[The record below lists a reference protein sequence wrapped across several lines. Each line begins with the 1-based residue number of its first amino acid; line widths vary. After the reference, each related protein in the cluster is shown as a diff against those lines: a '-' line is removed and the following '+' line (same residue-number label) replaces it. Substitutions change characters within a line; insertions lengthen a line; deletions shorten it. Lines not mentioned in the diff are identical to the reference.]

1 MLSFSKF
8 YSMNSIPCLGLDFL
22 AKCSQS
28 HISDHFLFNLETAVS
43 SLAIIVA
50 IYALFLERRFRV
62 RIGIKNSQL
71 KDLIFIVL
79 IVLELTFIAATL
91 PYISGTPRPLV
102 GYPIFWEILAF
113 LLLVFAIFQSYN
125 LLKPIRKLSKSQVHN
140 LIKSAPYDT
149 VSYHGSVDLLVKE
162 ADYFWTDFLLKSIKN
177 NSLRKILTENFTN
190 EDFLKVAVKS
200 QYILLQTVEV
210 IGKSKPTDNI
220 EHIKNFLRTLF
231 LYGMTAENSV
241 IVDDLKSSYKPILQ
255 HMIRKRKLGSIILGY
270 STDLFFLRHNLEG
283 NHLAVLERFVKIF
296 ELYLGRQYHHTDDK
310 SQYLSL
316 IHSEVLDNLLKFFK
330 DNLLYLNFDEKSAF
344 LKKLSFLSLDLSSL
358 PEKESEMLAD
368 GIYEIL
374 EDYAIGR
381 DWRKDSESERFLC
394 IEIARTFVECNKHTK
409 KIFKKRLL
417 AKIVGSENKKEAE
430 YFSYNLKG
438 YYPMMIP
445 VYFFIYGHE
454 LFSKTLPEE
463 NFKFNMT
470 ILKKMQES
478 LPKIAEGKT
487 QRFMDADIPDNE
499 RSANAIKRKAENCLD
514 RMFPESIVY
523 NKEENSITYY
533 FSGDEASRTLLLNE
547 TVKENELIFREQV

>member
-1 MLSFSKF
+1 
-8 YSMNSIPCLGLDFL
+8 MNSMPCLGLDFL
-22 AKCSQS
+22 AKCSQAN
-28 HISDHFLFNLETAVS
+28 IADHFLFNLETAVS
-43 SLAIIVA
+43 SLAVIVA

-71 KDLIFIVL
+71 KNLIFLVL
-79 IVLELTFIAATL
+79 IVLELTFVAATL

-113 LLLVFAIFQSYN
+113 LLLIVTIFQSYN
-125 LLKPIRKLSKSQVHN
+125 LLKPIKKLSKSQVKN
-140 LIKSAPYDT
+140 LVKSAPYDT
-149 VSYHGSVDLLVKE
+149 ISYHGSVDLLAKE
-162 ADYFWTDFLLKSIKN
+162 ADYFWTDFLEKSIKN

-200 QYILLQTVEV
+200 QYILLQTVEI
-210 IGKSKPTDNI
+210 IGKSKPTDSI
-220 EHIKNFLRTLF
+220 MHIKNFLRTFF
-231 LYGMTAENSV
+231 LYSMVSENSV

-255 HMIRKRKLGSIILGY
+255 HIIRKRKLGSVVLGY

-283 NHLAVLERFVKIF
+283 NHLAVLERFAKVF
-296 ELYLGRQYHHTDDK
+296 ELYLGRQYHYTDDK
-310 SQYLSL
+310 STYLSL
-316 IHSEVLDNLLKFFK
+316 ISSEVLDNLLKFFK
-330 DNLLYLNFDEKSAF
+330 DNLLYLTYDEKTTL
-344 LKKLSFLSLDLSSL
+344 LKKLSFLSLDLAQL
-358 PEKESEMLAD
+358 PEKESELLAG

-374 EDYAIGR
+374 EDYASGR
-381 DWRKDSESERFLC
+381 DWKKNSESERFLC
-394 IEIARTFVECNKHTK
+394 IEIAHTFVECNKHTK
-409 KIFKKRLL
+409 KTFKKRLL
-417 AKIVGSENKKEAE
+417 AKIVGSEDKKEVE

-454 LFSKTLPEE
+454 LFSKSLPEE
-463 NFKFNMT
+463 NFEFNMT
-470 ILKKMQES
+470 ILKKMQEN

-499 RSANAIKRKAENCLD
+499 RSASAIKRKAENCLD

-533 FSGDEASRTLLLNE
+533 YAGDEASRTLLLNE
-547 TVKENELIFREQV
+547 TVKENKLIFREYV